1 MTALMMKQEQ
11 FHNPLDIA
19 EMVMLDRDL
28 AFDRSGEGDLIAESA
43 GMWGNHRLWLS
54 WQEDL
59 GGLTI
64 ACVIDTKLPKQTL
77 PKVHALLATVNERL
91 WIGHFSMESESSQVM
106 FRHTTLVKE
115 ENAVSASQIDELLD
129 IAIQECERFYPAMQC
144 VVWGGKEPREA
155 LDIALFDTV
164 GEC

>member
-1 MTALMMKQEQ
+1 MTALMIKQDR

-28 AFDRSGEGDLIAESA
+28 AFDRSGDGDLLAESS
-43 GMWGNHRLWLS
+43 GMWSNYRLWLS

-64 ACVIDTKLPKQTL
+64 SCAMDTKLPKQSL
-77 PKVHALLATVNERL
+77 LKVYSLLAVVNERMWL
-91 WIGHFSMESESSQVM
+91 GHFGIDSETSQVM
-106 FRHTTLVKE
+106 FRHAMLLKE
-115 ENAVSASQIDELLD
+115 DSGISSEQIQDMLD
-129 IAIQECERFYPAMQC
+129 IAIQECERFYPALQA
-144 VVWGGKEPREA
+144 VVWGGKDPREA

-164 GEC
+164 AEA